1 MTNSYKSNVIKGWFR
16 ISDRKEAHKRLK
28 MNWKI
33 NNIFSYAETGS
44 GNEIDANDM
53 FLWRL
58 CRFWYV
64 TLATIKGYTTGK
76 NKIKQ
81 YI

>member
-1 MTNSYKSNVIKGWFR
+1 MTNSYKRNVTKRWFR
-16 ISDRKEAHKRLK
+16 IGDRKEAYKRLRK
-28 MNWKI
+28 NWKI
-33 NNIFSYAETGS
+33 NNIYAETGS
-44 GNEIDANDM
+44 ANDIDSNDM

-76 NKIKQ
+76 NKIK
-81 YI
+81 